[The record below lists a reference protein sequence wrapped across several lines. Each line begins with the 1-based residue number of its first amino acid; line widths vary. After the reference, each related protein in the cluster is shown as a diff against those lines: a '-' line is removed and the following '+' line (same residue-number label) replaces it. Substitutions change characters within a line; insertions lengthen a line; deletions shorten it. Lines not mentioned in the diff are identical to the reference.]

1 MKQLVIVLFL
11 LPILGY
17 SQVKYLSE
25 GFEAGVKPT
34 GWSEE
39 KVSGNR
45 YWRYQNGGYASSSAP
60 QYRHPSNAYSGNY
73 NALFQIEQ
81 VGPTT
86 KLITPEVDLRYSTK
100 PVLEFWHAQESWGT
114 NDKLKVYYRISPTAN
129 WNFLVEYPNATVGWV
144 KREIILPTEAKS
156 AKCQIAFE
164 GISNWGWG
172 VCLDDVEI
180 VERGNVPRM
189 VYSIG
194 AFQRNSTIPTGTS
207 SNPVMALNIVVKG
220 NTGELN
226 LTSLTA
232 TYTGTNIAD
241 ISSYKI
247 YYSTDTLNVTQNP
260 INATVQVN
268 GNQITFSSFNKTL
281 QTGENYIWITL
292 GVASNGT
299 HGNTVDIEIQPNS
312 LTISGS
318 TYPSTT
324 LTHEGKSIIAQSIFT
339 DDFEDG
345 GTHWSLNGVW
355 QVGTPQGG
363 GINDPSYSYQGNNIL
378 ATNLNGNY
386 PAGITPLTPHEAIV
400 GPFDATYFQA
410 ININFKRWLN
420 IDFFD
425 KTRIYVSNNNKSTWN
440 PIWYN
445 NNIILDNNWRSI
457 THNISNL
464 ATRKNNLWIK
474 ISIDTSDN
482 STEYGGWNID
492 NFAVTGDFIATDVGA
507 IQMLTPQPYCGLT
520 NHEEI
525 KVKVRNYGG
534 TTISTPFEVGYS
546 LDGGTTFTRETFSP
560 TIPVEGQ
567 ATLTFSQKADFS
579 TPGAKSIVIKTFHPN
594 DEDNSN
600 DALTQNFYVYPQVN
614 TPYSTSFENSTA
626 YWNGYGIN
634 KSITW
639 GTPQGNVLNGAA
651 NGQKAWVTNLKY
663 THNNNETSF
672 LESPCFNISSLN
684 YPVFSFYYKM
694 QIEEG
699 VDGLNLEYSTDGGH
713 TWTLL
718 DAHPGY
724 SLNWYDTPTVTAL
737 NSAGWSKNTP
747 DYVKA
752 ATLLPSDAITAGNVK
767 FRFVFKSNETNNYE
781 GVAIDMVEIYELPYD
796 IGFTA
801 LHSPTNACEIGQ
813 SNLTLT
819 LKNFGYKPLP
829 ENLKIPYVVDID
841 GQELAD
847 TITITS
853 VLNQNQSSNYTTSF
867 SHSFATA
874 KIYELQAYNKLQN
887 ELNRNNDTLKTTL
900 EVYGMPGYTLGP
912 DIGTLQV
919 DTVVL
924 DAGYGFSSYQWKTKI
939 PASSPTWSTGKT
951 TQTYD
956 AGEVQFGLYAIEVHN
971 SRGCTARDT
980 IKIIKSDKDLSVISI
995 NNIGNDCFH
1004 SFPIKP
1010 EVTIKHN
1017 GNSPFNG
1024 SQSVTVGFSVNKQE
1038 VLSETFTPSNGWTTN
1053 DTYNFTFTGTI
1064 DLSNKGD
1071 YTLAAYTKFQD
1082 DINKTNDTTKLSVST
1097 FGLPDLTLSPADTL
1111 TTSNVDT
1118 VKLTATAGYS
1128 TYTWQRKFAGSSAW
1142 ETLSNTTYQLSL
1154 NGLTYNTRSATYR
1167 VLVNS
1172 THGCGMASD
1181 SVFINTRDL
1190 GVYSIEYP
1198 TDTTCFSP
1206 EGFKVKAVIQNYGQD
1221 VYPAGTTINTAVTT
1235 ELGIQQQS
1243 FTLTSELTPG
1253 DRTTIEMSQFTIL
1266 PAGEHTITVSTA
1278 VSGDLNPNN
1287 DSKSI
1292 TIKLVPAP
1300 TVEISPDTLRQYF
1313 TPTSVYT
1320 ITPTYSADCDSYLWN
1335 DNSTEPTYT
1344 IYGFPSFS
1352 KYFIEAQNPYGC
1364 KASDTLWVVSNDIA
1378 LLQILSPKNS
1388 CELNGSFDVKFR
1400 IQNLGPEISAGTHF
1414 NVKVWL
1420 NGNLAITETVTLQAA
1435 LSYQNVRDITLVTKA
1450 NISHHAEIRIEIMP
1464 ENGTEEI
1471 SYANNSATLYVT
1483 STGYPT
1489 IDLGPDR
1496 DVYAFADTIKAGN
1509 GFDKYLWTT
1518 GSTDSTIIVNQT
1530 GTYGVT
1536 VTDYYGCSAYDE
1548 INVKFHLE
1556 DIKIN
1561 SLLSPQS
1568 GCNMSNAE
1576 TVRISIQN
1584 NGNTTISSGTQL
1596 IVGFKQNETIKTETV
1611 TLNQDLTP
1619 ASTREITLTNT
1630 MDFSVR
1636 KTHSV
1641 WVWVKLTSDM
1651 VSSND
1656 TIYQEI
1662 TAYPDLL
1669 VNLGPDETA
1678 CMGNSVTL
1686 NAGSYPNASYH
1697 WNTGES
1703 TQTINVYSS
1712 GNYTVTVTDANGCTA
1727 SDSKLV
1733 NFTPL
1738 PVVSLQDFAPV
1749 CSNQAEVTL
1758 SGGYPSNGTWSGT
1771 AVTGNIF
1778 KPTEAGAGAHPITY
1792 TYTDQYGCTNSAS
1805 KPITVNPTPV
1815 INLGADRTI
1824 TTPITLDPGEFTSY
1838 LWHDG
1843 STNRTYYVN
1852 KTGTYSVTVT
1862 DNNGCQ
1868 GYDEVYII
1876 YNETFDV
1883 QVTALHQPTS
1893 HCFEGLPDN
1902 VSISIANKGGKTINT
1917 NETIDLT
1924 MNVTG
1929 QSISETI
1936 NFDSPFKPNDTKM
1949 YNFTQKV
1956 NLNKGQNTFTFTA
1969 KLNSISGTPNTFN
1982 VNIYDLPNL
1991 KLADGKDTLRVSLPY
2006 ELTSGI
2012 GGVTYQWSTGSTS
2025 PTITISNGQWGKYWL
2040 KVTDS
2045 HGCSASDT
2053 IVILWPVSVNSQILN
2068 TEISIY
2074 PNPASNWFTV
2084 KIDSKKP
2091 ISHFIELVSPVG
2103 QSVWQIKTD
2112 LGMEWERTFNTT
2124 NLTNGIYLLR
2134 ISNEAG
2140 SRTMKICIS
2149 HH

>member
-1 MKQLVIVLFL
+1 MKQFVVVLLL

-25 GFEAGVKPT
+25 GFEAGVKPA

-60 QYRHPSNAYSGNY
+60 QYRHPSNAHSGNY

-86 KLITPEVDLRYSTK
+86 KLITPEIDLRYSTK
-100 PVLEFWHAQESWGT
+100 PVLEFWNAQESWGT
-114 NDKLKVYYRISPTAN
+114 NDKLKIYYRISPTAE
-129 WNFLVEYPNATVGWV
+129 WNFMVEYPNATVGWV

-180 VERGNVPRM
+180 VERGNVPRV

-194 AFQRNSTIPTGTS
+194 AFQRNSTIPTGTT

-232 TYTGTNIAD
+232 IYTGTTIAD
-241 ISSYKI
+241 INNYKI

-260 INATVQVN
+260 INAAVQVS
-268 GNQITFSSFNKTL
+268 GNQITFSSFNQIL
-281 QTGENYIWITL
+281 QTGENYIWITF
-292 GVASNGT
+292 GVATSGI
-299 HGNTVDIEIQPNS
+299 HGNTVDVEVQPNS
-312 LTISGS
+312 ITINGS
-318 TYPSTT
+318 AYPSTT
-324 LTHEGKSIIAQSIFT
+324 LTHEGKSIIEQSIFT
-339 DDFEDG
+339 DDFENG
-345 GTHWSLNGVW
+345 NTHWSLNGIW

-363 GINDPSYSYQGNNIL
+363 GINDPSYPYQGNNIL

-386 PAGITPLTPHEAIV
+386 PAGIATLTPHEAIV
-400 GPFDATYFQA
+400 GPFDATYFQD

-445 NNIILDNNWRSI
+445 NNIVLDNNWRSVS
-457 THNISNL
+457 HNISNL
-464 ATRKNNLWIK
+464 VTRKNNVWIK

-492 NFAVTGDFIATDVGA
+492 NFAVTGDFITTDVGA
-507 IQMLTPQPYCGLT
+507 NQMLTPQPYCGLSDQ
-520 NHEEI
+520 EEI

-534 TTISTPFEVGYS
+534 TPISTPFEAGYS
-546 LDGGTTFTRETFSP
+546 LDGGITFTRETFNP
-560 TIPVEGQ
+560 TIPVEGE
-567 ATLTFSQKADFS
+567 AILSFSQKADFS
-579 TPGAKSIVIKTFHPN
+579 TPGAKNIVIRTFHPN

-600 DALTQNFYVYPQVN
+600 DALTQSFYVYPQVN
-614 TPYSTSFENSTA
+614 TPYSTSFENSTS
-626 YWNGYGIN
+626 YWNGHGIN
-634 KSITW
+634 KSMAW
-639 GTPQGNVLNGAA
+639 GIPQGNVLNGAA
-651 NGQKAWVTNLKY
+651 DGQKAWVTNLKY
-663 THNNNETSF
+663 THNNNETSY
-672 LESPCFNISSLN
+672 LESPCFNIIPLN

-699 VDGLNLEYSTDGGH
+699 VDGLNLQYSIDGGR
-713 TWTLL
+713 TWNQL
-718 DAHPGY
+718 DAHQGY
-724 SLNWYDTPTVTAL
+724 SLNWYDTPAVTAL
-737 NSAGWSKNTP
+737 NSAGWSKNTS

-752 ATLLPSDAITAGNVK
+752 ATLLPSDAIAAGNVK

-781 GVAIDMVEIYELPYD
+781 GVAIDMIEIYELPYD
-796 IGFTA
+796 IGITA
-801 LHSPTNACEIGQ
+801 MNSPADACEIGQ
-813 SNLTLT
+813 SNLTFT

-829 ENLKIPYVVDID
+829 ENLKIPYGLMID
-841 GQELAD
+841 GQEQTD
-847 TITITS
+847 TLTITS
-853 VLNQNQSSNYTTSF
+853 TLSQNQSSNYTTSF
-867 SHSFATA
+867 SYNFASA
-874 KIYELQAYNKLQN
+874 KIYAIQAYCKIQN
-887 ELNRNNDTLKTTL
+887 ELNRSNDTLKTTL
-900 EVYGMPGYTLGP
+900 EVYGMPAYTLGT

-924 DAGYGFSSYQWKTKI
+924 DAGSGFSTYQWKTKV
-939 PASSPTWSTGKT
+939 PASSPTWSIGKT
-951 TQTYD
+951 TQTYG

-971 SRGCTARDT
+971 SRGCIARDT
-980 IKIIKSDKDLSVISI
+980 IEIIESDKDLSVISI
-995 NNIGNDCFH
+995 NNIGDECFH
-1004 SFPIKP
+1004 PLPINP
-1010 EVTIKHN
+1010 EVTIRHN
-1017 GNSPFNG
+1017 GNTPFNG

-1064 DLSNKGD
+1064 DLNHKGE
-1071 YTLAAYTKFQD
+1071 YSLAAYTKFQD
-1082 DINKTNDTTKLSVST
+1082 DINKANDTTNLIVST
-1097 FGLPDLTLSPADTL
+1097 FGLPDLTLNPADTL

-1118 VKLTATAGYS
+1118 VILTATEGYS
-1128 TYTWQRKFAGSSAW
+1128 TYTWQRKFAGSSSW
-1142 ETLSNTTYQLSL
+1142 ETLSNTTHQLPL

-1172 THGCGMASD
+1172 TYGCGMAGD

-1190 GVYSIEYP
+1190 GIYSIEFP

-1221 VYPAGTTINTAVTT
+1221 VYPAGTIIQARVTT
-1235 ELGIQQQS
+1235 ELGMQQQS

-1253 DRTTIEMSQFTIL
+1253 DRTTIEMSEFTIL

-1292 TIKLVPAP
+1292 AVKLVQAP

-1320 ITPTYSADCDSYLWN
+1320 ITPTYSADCDSYFWN
-1335 DNSTEPTYT
+1335 DNSTEPNYT
-1344 IYGFPSFS
+1344 IYGFPSFP
-1352 KYFIEAQNPYGC
+1352 KYFVEAQNSYGC

-1388 CELNGSFDVKFR
+1388 CELNGSYDIKFR

-1414 NVKVWL
+1414 YVKVWL
-1420 NGNLAITETVTLQAA
+1420 NGNLAITETVTLQAD
-1435 LSYQNVRDITLVTKA
+1435 LSYQNVRDITLVAKA
-1450 NISHHAEIRIEIMP
+1450 NVTDQAEIRIEIMP
-1464 ENGTEEI
+1464 ENGTKEI

-1496 DVYAFADTIKAGN
+1496 DVYAFTDTIKAGN
-1509 GFDKYLWTT
+1509 GFDEYLWTT

-1536 VTDYYGCSAYDE
+1536 VSDYYGCTAYDE
-1548 INVKFHLE
+1548 INITFHLE
-1556 DIKIN
+1556 DIKI
-1561 SLLSPQS
+1561 SSVLSPQS

-1576 TVRISIQN
+1576 TVKISVQN
-1584 NGNTTISSGTQL
+1584 SGNTTISSGSQL
-1596 IVGFKQNETIKTETV
+1596 MVGFKQNETVKTETI
-1611 TLNQDLTP
+1611 TLTQALMP
-1619 ASTREITLTNT
+1619 ASTIEITLANT

-1636 KTHSV
+1636 KTHSL
-1641 WVWVKLTSDM
+1641 WVWVKLASDM

-1656 TIYQEI
+1656 TIYEEI

-1678 CMGNSVTL
+1678 CQGATVTI
-1686 NAGSYPNASYH
+1686 NAGTYPGASYQ
-1697 WNTGES
+1697 WSTGQNTQS
-1703 TQTINVYSS
+1703 INVYNS
-1712 GNYTVTVTDANGCTA
+1712 GDYSVTVTDANGCTA
-1727 SDSKLV
+1727 TDSKLV
-1733 NFTPL
+1733 NFSPL
-1738 PVVSLQDFAPV
+1738 PEVTLIDFTPV
-1749 CSNQAEVTL
+1749 CANQAEVTL
-1758 SGGYPSNGTWSGT
+1758 TGGSPVNGTWSGT
-1771 AVTGNIF
+1771 AVTGNTF
-1778 KPTEAGAGAHPITY
+1778 KPTEAGEGVHVITY
-1792 TYTDQYGCTNSAS
+1792 TYTNQYGCTNSAS

-1815 INLGADRTI
+1815 VNLGADRTI
-1824 TTPITLDPGEFTSY
+1824 TTPITLDPGEFLSY

-1843 STNRTYYVN
+1843 STNRTYYVDR
-1852 KTGTYSVTVT
+1852 TGTFGVTVT

-1876 YNETFDV
+1876 YNEIFDV
-1883 QVTALHQPTS
+1883 QVTQLHQPTS
-1893 HCFEGLPDN
+1893 HCYDEQPDN
-1902 VSISIANKGGKTINT
+1902 VNVTLTNKGGKTINT
-1917 NETIDLT
+1917 NESIALS
-1924 MNVTG
+1924 MHVAGQNV
-1929 QSISETI
+1929 SENIT
-1936 NFDSPFKPNDTKM
+1936 FDTPFKPNDTKQH
-1949 YNFTQKV
+1949 NFTQKV
-1956 NLNKGQNTFTFTA
+1956 NLNKGQNTFTFVA
-1969 KLNSISGTPNTFN
+1969 KLNSTSGTQTTYNID
-1982 VNIYDLPNL
+1982 IYDLPTL
-1991 KLADGKDTLRVSLPY
+1991 SLGDGKDTLNVSLPY
-2006 ELTSGI
+2006 ELTSGV
-2012 GGVTYQWSTGSTS
+2012 GGVTYLWSTGATS
-2025 PTITISNGQWGKYWL
+2025 PSISITSGSWGKYWL

-2045 HGCSASDT
+2045 HGCTASDT
-2053 IVILWPVSVNSQILN
+2053 IVIWWPVGIAAN
-2068 TEISIY
+2068 TIDAKISIF
-2074 PNPASNWFTV
+2074 PNPANNWFTL
-2084 KIDSKKP
+2084 KIESPEP
-2091 ISHFIELVSPVG
+2091 ISYEVELISPLG
-2103 QSVWQIKTD
+2103 QTIWHLKTESEM
-2112 LGMEWERTFNTT
+2112 LWEKVLNSSSQP
-2124 NLTNGIYLLR
+2124 NGIYLLR
-2134 ISNEAG
+2134 ISNRLG
-2140 SRTMKICIS
+2140 SKTFKINIS
-2149 HH
+2149 H

>member
-1 MKQLVIVLFL
+1 MKQLVIALL
-11 LPILGY
+11 ILPILGY

-25 GFEAGVKPT
+25 GFEAGVKPS

-60 QYRHPSNAYSGNY
+60 QYRHPSNAHSGNY

-100 PVLEFWHAQESWGT
+100 PVLEFWNAQESWGT
-114 NDKLKVYYRISPTAN
+114 NDKMKVYYRISPSSE
-129 WNFLVEYPNATVGWV
+129 WNLIVEYPNATIGWV

-172 VCLDDVEI
+172 VCLDDIEI
-180 VERGNVPRM
+180 IERGSVPRV
-189 VYSIG
+189 VYSIS
-194 AFQRNSTIPTGTS
+194 AFQRNSMIPTGTT

-232 TYTGTNIAD
+232 TYTGTTLAD
-241 ISSYKI
+241 INDYKI

-268 GNQITFSSFNKTL
+268 GNQITFSSFTQNL

-292 GVASNGT
+292 GVATTGI
-299 HGNTVDIEIQPNS
+299 HGNTVDVEVQPNS
-312 LTISGS
+312 MTISGNI
-318 TYPSTT
+318 YPSTT

-345 GTHWSLNGVW
+345 GTHWSLNGSW
-355 QVGTPQGG
+355 QVGAPQGG
-363 GINDPSYSYQGNNIL
+363 GINDPAYTYQGNNIL

-386 PAGITPLTPHEAIV
+386 PAGITTISPHEAIV
-400 GPFDATYFQA
+400 GPFDATYFQT
-410 ININFKRWLN
+410 INLNFKRWLN

-445 NNIILDNNWRSI
+445 NNIVLDNNWRSV
-457 THNISNL
+457 THNISSF

-492 NFAVTGDFIATDVGA
+492 NFALTGDFIATDVGA
-507 IQMLTPQPYCGLT
+507 IQLLTPQPYCGLT
-520 NHEEI
+520 GQEEI

-546 LDGGTTFTRETFSP
+546 LDGGTTFTRETFSQ
-560 TIPVEGQ
+560 TIPVEGEV
-567 ATLTFSQKADFS
+567 TLTFSQKADFS

-600 DALTQNFYVYPQVN
+600 DALTQSFYVYPQVN

-626 YWNGYGIN
+626 YWNGHGIN
-634 KSITW
+634 KSIAW
-639 GTPQGNVLNGAA
+639 GIPQGNVLNGAA

-663 THNNNETSF
+663 THNNNETSY
-672 LESPCFNISSLN
+672 LESPCFNISPLR
-684 YPVFSFYYKM
+684 YPVFSFFYKM

-699 VDGLNLEYSTDGGH
+699 VDGLNLEYSTDGGR
-713 TWTLL
+713 TWNQL

-724 SLNWYDTPTVTAL
+724 SLNWFDTPIVTAL
-737 NSAGWSKNTP
+737 NSAGWSKNTTN
-747 DYVKA
+747 YVKA
-752 ATLLPSDAITAGNVK
+752 ETLLPTDAITAGNVK
-767 FRFVFKSNETNNYE
+767 FRFVFKSNEANNYE

-801 LHSPTNACEIGQ
+801 LHSPTDACEIGQ
-813 SNLTLT
+813 SNLTFT

-829 ENLKIPYVVDID
+829 ANLKIPFAVKID
-841 GQELAD
+841 GQEQTD
-847 TITITS
+847 TITIS
-853 VLNQNQSSNYTTSF
+853 SALNQNQSSNYTTSF

-874 KIYELQAYNKLQN
+874 KIYELHAYNKLQN

-919 DTVVL
+919 DTVEL
-924 DAGYGFSSYQWKTKI
+924 DAGNGFSTYQWKTKI
-939 PASSPTWSTGKT
+939 PASSPTWATGKT
-951 TQTYD
+951 TQTYS
-956 AGEVQFGLYAIEVHN
+956 AGEVQFGLYAIEVQN

-980 IKIIKSDKDLSVISI
+980 IEIIQSDKDLSVISI
-995 NNIGNDCFH
+995 NNIGDDCFH
-1004 SFPIKP
+1004 PLPINP
-1010 EVTIKHN
+1010 CVTIKHN
-1017 GNSPFNG
+1017 GNTPFNG
-1024 SQSVTVGFSVNKQE
+1024 SQSVTVGFTVNKQE
-1038 VLSETFTPSNGWTTN
+1038 VLSETFTPAAGWTTN
-1053 DTYNFTFTGTI
+1053 DTYNFIFTGTI
-1064 DLSNKGD
+1064 DLSNKGE

-1082 DINKTNDTTKLSVST
+1082 DINKTNDTTKLSLTT
-1097 FGLPDLTLSPADTL
+1097 FGLPVLAINQADTL

-1118 VKLTATAGYS
+1118 VTLTATVGY
-1128 TYTWQRKFAGSSAW
+1128 TNYTWQRKFASSTSW
-1142 ETLSNTTYQLSL
+1142 ETLSNTTHQLPL

-1167 VLVNS
+1167 VSVNS

-1190 GVYSIEYP
+1190 GVYSIEHP
-1198 TDTTCFSP
+1198 SDITCFSP

-1221 VYPAGTTINTAVTT
+1221 VYPAGTSIKTVVTT
-1235 ELGIQQQS
+1235 ELGQQQQS

-1253 DRTTIEMSQFTIL
+1253 DRTTIEMSEFTIL

-1287 DSKSI
+1287 DSKSVAV
-1292 TIKLVPAP
+1292 KLIPAP

-1313 TPTSVYT
+1313 TPTSVYP
-1320 ITPTYSADCDSYLWN
+1320 ITPTYSADCVSYLWN
-1335 DNSTEPTYT
+1335 DNSAEPNYT
-1344 IYGFPSFS
+1344 IYGFPSVP
-1352 KYFIEAQNPYGC
+1352 KYFVEAQNSYGC

-1388 CELNGSFDVKFR
+1388 CELSGSYDVKFR
-1400 IQNLGPEISAGTHF
+1400 IQNLGSEINAGTHF
-1414 NVKVWL
+1414 IVKVWL
-1420 NGNLAITETVTLQAA
+1420 NGNLAITETVTLQTA
-1435 LSYQNVRDITLVTKA
+1435 LSYQNVRDITLVAKA
-1450 NISHHAEIRIEIMP
+1450 NINQHAEIKVEIMP
-1464 ENGTEEI
+1464 EDGTEEI
-1471 SYANNSATLYVT
+1471 SFANNSATLYVT

-1496 DVYAFADTIKAGN
+1496 DVYAFTDTIKAGN
-1509 GFDKYLWTT
+1509 NFDKYLWTN

-1536 VTDYYGCSAYDE
+1536 VTDYYGCSSYDE
-1548 INVKFHLE
+1548 INITFHLE

-1568 GCNMSNAE
+1568 GCNMSSAE

-1596 IVGFKQNETIKTETV
+1596 IVGLKQNETVKTETV
-1611 TLNQDLTP
+1611 TLNQDFTP

-1630 MDFSVR
+1630 MDFSIR
-1636 KTHSV
+1636 KKHLV
-1641 WVWVKLTSDM
+1641 WVWVKLASDM

-1656 TIYQEI
+1656 TIYNEI

-1669 VNLGPDETA
+1669 VNIGPDETA
-1678 CMGNSVTL
+1678 CQGTTVTID
-1686 NAGSYPNASYH
+1686 AGTYPGASYL
-1697 WNTGES
+1697 WSTGQNTRSINVLNTG
-1703 TQTINVYSS
+1703 TYS
-1712 GNYTVTVTDANGCTA
+1712 VTVTDANGCTA
-1727 SDSKLV
+1727 TDSKMV
-1733 NFTPL
+1733 TFSPL
-1738 PVVSLQDFAPV
+1738 PDVTLNSFAPV
-1749 CSNQAEVTL
+1749 CANQAEVTL
-1758 SGGYPSNGTWSGT
+1758 TGGSPANGTWSGT
-1771 AVTGNIF
+1771 AVTGNTF
-1778 KPTEAGAGAHPITY
+1778 KPTEAGAGIHQITY
-1792 TYTDQYGCTNSAS
+1792 TYTDQYGCTNSAT
-1805 KPITVNPTPV
+1805 KPITVNPMPV
-1815 INLGADRTI
+1815 VNLGADRTI
-1824 TTPITLDPGEFTSY
+1824 TTPITLDPGEFSSY

-1843 STNRTYYVN
+1843 STNRTYYVD
-1852 KTGTYSVTVT
+1852 KTGTFGVTVT

-1876 YNETFDV
+1876 YNEIFDV
-1883 QVTALHQPTS
+1883 QVTALNQPTS
-1893 HCFEGLPDN
+1893 HCYDEQPDN
-1902 VSISIANKGGKTINT
+1902 VNVTLTNKGGKTINT
-1917 NETIDLT
+1917 NESIALT
-1924 MNVTG
+1924 MNVAG
-1929 QSISETI
+1929 QNVSENVT
-1936 NFDSPFKPNDTKM
+1936 FDTPFKPNDTKQ

-1956 NLNKGQNTFTFTA
+1956 SLNKGQNTFAFVSR
-1969 KLNSISGTPNTFN
+1969 LNSINGTQTTYS
-1982 VNIYDLPNL
+1982 VDVYDLPTL
-1991 KLADGKDTLRVSLPY
+1991 KLGDGKDTLKVSLPY
-2006 ELTSGI
+2006 ELTSGV
-2012 GGVTYQWSTGSTS
+2012 GGVTYLWSTGATS
-2025 PTITISNGQWGKYWL
+2025 PTITISNGKWGKYWL

-2045 HGCSASDT
+2045 HGCTATDT
-2053 IVILWPVSVNSQILN
+2053 IVIWWPVWVTSSTLD
-2068 TEISIY
+2068 TKISIF
-2074 PNPASNWFTV
+2074 PNPANSWFTL
-2084 KIDSKKP
+2084 KIESP
-2091 ISHFIELVSPVG
+2091 EPMSYSIELIAPLG
-2103 QSVWQIKTD
+2103 QTILNMKTEKEI
-2112 LGMEWERTFNTT
+2112 LWERVLSTSS
-2124 NLTNGIYLLR
+2124 LPNGIYLLR
-2134 ISNEAG
+2134 ISNRLG
-2140 SRTMKICIS
+2140 SNTIKINIS
-2149 HH
+2149 H

>member
-1 MKQLVIVLFL
+1 MKQLVTVLLL

-60 QYRHPSNAYSGNY
+60 QYRHPSNAHSGNY

-86 KLITPEVDLRYSTK
+86 KLITPEIDLRYSTK
-100 PVLEFWHAQESWGT
+100 PVLEFWNAQESWGT
-114 NDKLKVYYRISPTAN
+114 NDKLKIYYRISPTAD
-129 WNFLVEYPNATVGWV
+129 WNFIVEYPNATVGWV

-180 VERGNVPRM
+180 VERGNVPRV

-194 AFQRNSTIPTGTS
+194 AFQRNSIIPTGTT

-232 TYTGTNIAD
+232 TYTGTTIAD

-268 GNQITFSSFNKTL
+268 GNQITFNNFNKTL

-292 GVASNGT
+292 GVSTTGI
-299 HGNTVDIEIQPNS
+299 HGNTVDVEVQPNS
-312 LTISGS
+312 MTISGS

-363 GINDPSYSYQGNNIL
+363 GINDPTYTYQGNNVL

-386 PAGITPLTPHEAIV
+386 PAGITTLTPHEAIV
-400 GPFDATYFQA
+400 GPFDATYFQT
-410 ININFKRWLN
+410 ININLKRWLN

-445 NNIILDNNWRSI
+445 NNIVLDNNWRSV

-520 NHEEI
+520 DQEEI

-534 TTISTPFEVGYS
+534 ANISTPFEVGYT
-546 LDGGTTFTRETFSP
+546 LDGGSTFTRETFNP
-560 TIPVEGQ
+560 TLPVDGE

-579 TPGAKSIVIKTFHPN
+579 TPGAKNIVIKTFHPN

-614 TPYSTSFENSTA
+614 TPYTTSFENSTA
-626 YWNGYGIN
+626 YWNGHGIN

-639 GTPQGNVLNGAA
+639 GIPQGNVLNGAA

-663 THNNNETSF
+663 THNNNETSY

-699 VDGLNLEYSTDGGH
+699 IDGLNLEYSTDGGRN
-713 TWTLL
+713 WTLL
-718 DAHPGY
+718 NAHPGY
-724 SLNWYDTPTVTAL
+724 SLNWYDTPAVTAL
-737 NSAGWSKNTP
+737 NSAGWSKNTS

-752 ATLLPSDAITAGNVK
+752 ATLLPSDAITAGNIK
-767 FRFVFKSNETNNYE
+767 FRFVFKSNEANNYE

-801 LHSPTNACEIGQ
+801 LHSPTDACEIGQ
-813 SNLTLT
+813 SNLTFT

-829 ENLKIPYVVDID
+829 ENLKIPFTVKID
-841 GQELAD
+841 GEERTD
-847 TITITS
+847 TITIS
-853 VLNQNQSSNYTTSF
+853 SALNQNQSSNFTSSF
-867 SHSFATA
+867 SFSFGTA
-874 KIYELQAYNKLQN
+874 KIYELQAFNKFQN
-887 ELNRNNDTLKTTL
+887 ELNRSNDTLKTTL

-924 DAGYGFSSYQWKTKI
+924 DAGNGFSTYQWKTKI
-939 PASSPTWSTGKT
+939 PASSPDWSTGKS
-951 TQTYD
+951 TQTYS
-956 AGEVQFGLYAIEVHN
+956 AGEVQFGLYAVEVQN

-980 IKIIKSDKDLSVISI
+980 IEIIQSDKDLSVISI
-995 NNIGNDCFH
+995 NNIGDDCFH
-1004 SFPIKP
+1004 PLPINP
-1010 EVTIKHN
+1010 SVTIKHN
-1017 GNSPFNG
+1017 GNTPFNG

-1064 DLSNKGD
+1064 DISNKGN

-1097 FGLPDLTLSPADTL
+1097 FGLPDLTLNPADTL
-1111 TTSNVDT
+1111 TTSSVDT
-1118 VKLTATAGYS
+1118 VILTATAGYS
-1128 TYTWQRKFAGSSAW
+1128 TYTWQRKFVGSTSW
-1142 ETLSNTTYQLSL
+1142 ETLSNTTYQLPL
-1154 NGLTYNTRSATYR
+1154 HGLTYNTRSATYR

-1172 THGCGMASD
+1172 TQGCGMASD

-1190 GVYSIEYP
+1190 GVYSIEHP
-1198 TDTTCFSP
+1198 SDTTCFSP
-1206 EGFKVKAVIQNYGQD
+1206 DGFKVKAVIQNYGQD
-1221 VYPAGTTINTAVTT
+1221 VYPAGTTINTVVTT
-1235 ELGIQQQS
+1235 ELGQQQQS

-1253 DRTTIEMSQFTIL
+1253 DRTTIEMSEFTIL

-1292 TIKLVPAP
+1292 AVKLVPAP

-1320 ITPTYSADCDSYLWN
+1320 IKPTYSADCDNYLWN
-1335 DNSTEPTYT
+1335 DNSTDSTYT
-1344 IYGFPSFS
+1344 IYGFPLFS
-1352 KYFIEAQNPYGC
+1352 KYYVTAQNAYKC
-1364 KASDTLWVVSNDIA
+1364 RASDTLWVVSNDIA
-1378 LLQILSPKNS
+1378 LLQILSPKND
-1388 CELNGSFDVKFR
+1388 CELSGSYDIKFR
-1400 IQNLGPEISAGTHF
+1400 IQNLGPVISAGTRF

-1420 NGNLAITETVTLQAA
+1420 NGNLAITETVTLQAD
-1435 LSYQNVRDITLVTKA
+1435 LSYQNVRDITLVAKA
-1450 NISHHAEIRIEIMP
+1450 NITHHAEIRIEIMP
-1464 ENGTEEI
+1464 EDGTEEI

-1489 IDLGPDR
+1489 INLGPDR
-1496 DVYAFADTIKAGN
+1496 DVYAFTDTIKAGN
-1509 GFDKYLWTT
+1509 GFDEYLWTT
-1518 GSTDSTIIVNQT
+1518 GSTDSTIVVNQT

-1536 VTDYYGCSAYDE
+1536 VSDYYGCTAYDE
-1548 INVKFHLE
+1548 INITFHLE

-1561 SLLSPQS
+1561 SLLLPQS

-1576 TVRISIQN
+1576 TVKISIQN
-1584 NGNTTISSGTQL
+1584 SGNTTIGSGTQL
-1596 IVGFKQNETIKTETV
+1596 VVGFKQNETVKTETV
-1611 TLNQDLTP
+1611 TLTQALTP
-1619 ASTREITLTNT
+1619 ASIREITLTNT

-1678 CMGNSVTL
+1678 CQGATVTID
-1686 NAGSYPNASYH
+1686 AGTYPGANYLWS
-1697 WNTGES
+1697 TGQN
-1703 TQTINVYSS
+1703 TQTINVIDP
-1712 GNYTVTVTDANGCTA
+1712 GNYSVTVTDANGCTA
-1727 SDSKLV
+1727 TDSKMV
-1733 NFTPL
+1733 NFSPL
-1738 PVVSLQDFAPV
+1738 PNVTLNSFAPV
-1749 CSNQAEVTL
+1749 CANQPEVTL
-1758 SGGYPSNGTWSGT
+1758 TGGSPANGTWSGT

-1778 KPTEAGAGAHPITY
+1778 KPTEAGAGVHQITY
-1792 TYTDQYGCTNSAS
+1792 TYTDPNGCTNSAT

-1815 INLGADRTI
+1815 VNLGADRTI
-1824 TTPITLDPGEFTSY
+1824 TTPITLDPGVFSSY

-1843 STNRTYYVN
+1843 STNRTYYVDR
-1852 KTGTYSVTVT
+1852 TGTFGVTVT

-1876 YNETFDV
+1876 YNEIFDV
-1883 QVTALHQPTS
+1883 QVTALNQPTS
-1893 HCFEGLPDN
+1893 HCYDEQPDN
-1902 VSISIANKGGKTINT
+1902 VSVTLTNKGGKTINT
-1917 NETIDLT
+1917 NESIALSI
-1924 MNVTG
+1924 NVAG
-1929 QSISETI
+1929 QNVSENIT
-1936 NFDSPFKPNDTKM
+1936 FDTPFKPNDTKQH
-1949 YNFTQKV
+1949 NFTQKV
-1956 NLNKGQNTFTFTA
+1956 SLNKGQNTFTFISR
-1969 KLNSISGTPNTFN
+1969 LNSINGTQTTY
-1982 VNIYDLPNL
+1982 NIDVYDLPTLNL
-1991 KLADGKDTLRVSLPY
+1991 GDGKDTLKVSLPY
-2006 ELTSGI
+2006 ELTSGV
-2012 GGVTYQWSTGSTS
+2012 GGVTYSWSTGATS
-2025 PTITISNGQWGKYWL
+2025 PTITITAGSWGKYWL

-2045 HGCSASDT
+2045 HGCTASDT
-2053 IVILWPVSVNSQILN
+2053 IVIWWPVGVTTNAIDAKISVF
-2068 TEISIY
+2068 
-2074 PNPASNWFTV
+2074 PNPANSWFTM
-2084 KIDSKKP
+2084 KIESP
-2091 ISHFIELVSPVG
+2091 EPMSYNIELIAPLG
-2103 QSVWQIKTD
+2103 QTIWHVKTESEM
-2112 LGMEWERTFNTT
+2112 LWERVINSSS
-2124 NLTNGIYLLR
+2124 LPNGIYLLR
-2134 ISNEAG
+2134 ISNRLG
-2140 SRTMKICIS
+2140 SKTIKINIS
-2149 HH
+2149 H